1 MDKLDEALRKFK
13 AAKKALEDLSPNEY
27 SVITLQ
33 SILHHDG
40 TRELECKVYISS
52 LNWHSGDTW
61 EKALKSIKERKD
73 A

>member
-27 SVITLQ
+27 SVMTLQ
-33 SILHHDG
+33 STLHHDG
-40 TRELECKVYISS
+40 TRELDCKVYTSS
-52 LNWHSGDTW
+52 LGWHSRDTW
-61 EKALKSIKERKD
+61 EEALKSMKEKKD